1 MSIFG
6 FQLWEVSLYCECQ
19 VLMYSLGSMRASAH
33 INDSSVSVNF
43 SLITSRANS
52 NMVVITFFSSSSGR
66 NGRHQSALY
75 CSVHHLEVLEVLYV
89 TQTPEHIPILHENVL
104 ACLKWQIKLYY
115 LIIIFTFYSTV
126 FSGVLYYTLFS
137 SVYILHHL
145 LVYYIIH
152 RSM

>member
-1 MSIFG
+1 MG
-6 FQLWEVSLYCECQ
+6 GLV

-75 CSVHHLEVLEVLYV
+75 RSVHHLEVLYK

-115 LIIIFTFYSTV
+115 LIIIFTFYSTL
-126 FSGVLYYTLFS
+126 FSAVLYYTVFS
-137 SVYILHHL
+137 SVSILHHL
-145 LVYYIIH
+145 VVYYTTQCLVVSLYYII
-152 RSM
+152 